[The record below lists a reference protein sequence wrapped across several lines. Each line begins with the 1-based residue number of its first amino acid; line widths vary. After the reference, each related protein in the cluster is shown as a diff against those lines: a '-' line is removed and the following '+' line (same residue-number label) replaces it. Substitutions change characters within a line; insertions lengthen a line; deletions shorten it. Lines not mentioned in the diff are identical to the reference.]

1 MVEKLRKKISSG
13 EIDIGELCVARKYLA
28 VSVNPQGD
36 VKTEVKTVSARKRML
51 RNICK
56 GEVERLTK
64 LGVMRAPMYQTIRE
78 RSKIV
83 ALLRKSAIP
92 FEEED
97 SEDNLKV
104 SSLRGYFLFLIIKF
118 I

>member
-1 MVEKLRKKISSG
+1 
-13 EIDIGELCVARKYLA
+13 
-28 VSVNPQGD
+28 
-36 VKTEVKTVSARKRML
+36 
-51 RNICK
+51 
-56 GEVERLTK
+56 
-64 LGVMRAPMYQTIRE
+64 MRASVCQTLRE

-83 ALLRKSAIP
+83 ALLRKLDIP